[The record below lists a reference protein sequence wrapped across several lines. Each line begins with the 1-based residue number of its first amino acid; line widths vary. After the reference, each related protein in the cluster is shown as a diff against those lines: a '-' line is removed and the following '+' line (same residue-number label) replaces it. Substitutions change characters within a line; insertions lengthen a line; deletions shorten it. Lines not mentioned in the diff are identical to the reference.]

1 MNPSIVS
8 FGNSSG
14 IIKKSPP
21 GLSRKERK
29 SLKSINTQMKKTYHL
44 GIIDYLQEY
53 NTKKRIELKMKSL
66 FVNSDDVKTISVA
79 DPKYY

>member
-1 MNPSIVS
+1 
-8 FGNSSG
+8 
-14 IIKKSPP
+14 
-21 GLSRKERK
+21 
-29 SLKSINTQMKKTYHL
+29 MKKTYHL

-79 DPKYY
+79 DPKYYQERFKGFMYDKVFSR